1 VKHAGDGRADVPAA
15 QQPDPHGVTHVQGIV
30 RVCGAGSPQA
40 CRHGEE
46 RSTWKADAVSDELF
60 YGPDQAFIHHN
71 RFGKLAA
78 VAAGDLLALLDEAG
92 LRDGTV
98 IDLGCGSG
106 ILARLVSDA
115 GYDVVGV
122 DISPAMIDLARQQA
136 PRASFHV
143 GSLLDAE
150 IPPAVAVTAIGEALN
165 YATDPRAGLA
175 ELEWLAR
182 RISQA
187 LDPGGAFLFDIATPG
202 REEGARQ
209 QFHDNEGWTL
219 YMKAEEKG
227 DRSDRFITIFR
238 RGEDGRYVRSDEHH
252 VLRLYEPEAAA
263 EALRRAGL
271 DAEVMDDYA
280 SVPPHLPQIHG
291 WKVIRGRKPT
301 V

>member
-1 VKHAGDGRADVPAA
+1 MA
-15 QQPDPHGVTHVQGIV
+15 
-30 RVCGAGSPQA
+30 
-40 CRHGEE
+40 
-46 RSTWKADAVSDELF
+46 RSAPPWKADPVSGELF
-60 YGPDQAFIHHN
+60 YGPDQAFIHHH

-92 LRDGTV
+92 LRKGTV

-106 ILARLVSDA
+106 VLARLVSDA

-136 PRASFHV
+136 PRASFRV

-165 YATDPRAGLA
+165 YATDQRAGLA
-175 ELEWLAR
+175 ELERLAR
-182 RISQA
+182 RVSDA
-187 LDPGGAFLFDIATPG
+187 LEPGGAFLFDIATPG
-202 REEGARQ
+202 REEGTRQ
-209 QFHDNEGWTL
+209 QFHDSEGWTL

-252 VLRLYEPEAAA
+252 VLRLYEPEDAA

-271 DAEVMDDYA
+271 DADVMDDYV
-280 SVPPHLPQIHG
+280 SVPPHLPQIPG
-291 WKVIRGRKPT
+291 WKVIRGRKPA